1 MANYKLIFEENSAYA
16 INTQSGNNKPLIL
29 VELAYLINKK
39 IDIIL
44 NRDDLKFSL
53 ESILEKI
60 AISNDDLSI
69 GDVEDIINILVSDD
83 DIDTDDSADDLRV
96 KNG

>member
-1 MANYKLIFEENSAYA
+1 M
-16 INTQSGNNKPLIL
+16 
-29 VELAYLINKK
+29 
-39 IDIIL
+39 
-44 NRDDLKFSL
+44 
-53 ESILEKI
+53 EKI
-60 AISNDDLSI
+60 VISNDDLSI